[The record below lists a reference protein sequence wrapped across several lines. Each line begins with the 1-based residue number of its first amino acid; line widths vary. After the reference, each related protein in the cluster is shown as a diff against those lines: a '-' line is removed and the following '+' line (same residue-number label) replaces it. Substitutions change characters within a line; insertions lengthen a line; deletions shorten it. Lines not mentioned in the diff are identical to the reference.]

1 MFKSIFVQQR
11 KTSLSITDGE
21 DEKDYTPIGATR
33 SCKGKGYSVN
43 YDVGYFLLCVR
54 FSEVRELVN
63 ILRPNLF
70 TIRRLFL
77 SLQRKNNSYYC
88 RSKEGEDAFYVC
100 DGNTRINISK
110 GLLGMNNP

>member
-43 YDVGYFLLCVR
+43 YDVGYSLLCVR

-77 SLQRKNNSYYC
+77 SLQRKVKLPSTC
-88 RSKEGEDAFYVC
+88 VMVILE
-100 DGNTRINISK
+100 
-110 GLLGMNNP
+110 LNNPRACRGLK